1 MSRTANLVVW
11 LAGLAALVV
20 TTVSTITLA
29 KDPVET
35 PRGPMA
41 MTLRVRDYS
50 HLNRSIL
57 LGAEQEATG
66 ILAQA
71 GVSARWTD
79 CPTSPGDLASFPN
92 CQPPWQAND
101 YVMNVIPDSMAVL
114 LGKSD
119 DALGLATECG
129 MGPSCTAS
137 VFFDRV
143 SKLAGG
149 DRASAQVVLGR
160 AMAHELGHLLL
171 GANSHSPTGIMRGH
185 WSPREFRLDAR
196 LDLLFTTGQSRRMK
210 TRLAE
215 REQLSLAKAKVA
227 EIGHR

>member
-1 MSRTANLVVW
+1 
-11 LAGLAALVV
+11 
-20 TTVSTITLA
+20 
-29 KDPVET
+29 
-35 PRGPMA
+35 MA

-101 YVMNVIPDSMAVL
+101 YVMNVMPDSMAVL

>member
-1 MSRTANLVVW
+1 MSRAATLLIW
-11 LAGLAALVV
+11 MAGLAAIAATAVG
-20 TTVSTITLA
+20 TITLA
-29 KDPVET
+29 KDPSDT
-35 PRGPMA
+35 PKGTMA
-41 MTLRVRDYS
+41 MTLKVRDYS

-92 CQPPWQAND
+92 CQPPWQVND
-101 YVMNVIPDSMAVL
+101 YVMNVMPDSMAAL

-149 DRASAQVVLGR
+149 DRAPAQVLLGR
-160 AMAHELGHLLL
+160 AMAHEIGHLLL

-185 WSPREFRLDAR
+185 WAPREFRLDAR
-196 LDLLFTTGQSRRMK
+196 LDLLFTTGQSRRMRS
-210 TRLAE
+210 RLAE
-215 REQLSLAKAKVA
+215 REQLSQVQSKIVEA
-227 EIGHR
+227 GH